1 MDDRTKAELLKRV
14 SIFADLSDSEIETL
28 ARLEAVREFPKDT
41 PIIHRMDP
49 GDSMFIIA
57 SGKVKVS
64 LYGEDGREIILSTLG
79 PGDFFGEMS
88 LLDQEPRSADVTTK
102 EDAVLLQLKRDDFVS
117 HVQKFPSVALN
128 ILAEMSRRLRRADE
142 KIGNLVLLDVYG
154 RVARVLLE
162 ISQNEGVVTDEGIV
176 IENRPTHQEIASMIG
191 TSRETVS
198 RVLSDLSKDGYIRVH
213 GKKIVLKG

>member
-1 MDDRTKAELLKRV
+1 MDDRTKAELLKKV
-14 SIFADLSDSEIETL
+14 SIFADLSDDQIENL
-28 ARLEAVREFPKDT
+28 VRLVTVREYPKDA

-57 SGKVKVS
+57 NGRVKVS
-64 LYGEDGREIILSTLG
+64 LFGEDGREIILSTLST
-79 PGDFFGEMS
+79 GDFFGEMS
-88 LLDQEPRSADVTTK
+88 LLDQEPRSADVSTK
-102 EDAVLLQLKRDDFVS
+102 DDSILLQLKRDDFVG
-117 HVQKFPSVALN
+117 HIQAYPSVALN

-198 RVLSDLSKDGYIRVH
+198 RVLSDLAKDGYIRIH